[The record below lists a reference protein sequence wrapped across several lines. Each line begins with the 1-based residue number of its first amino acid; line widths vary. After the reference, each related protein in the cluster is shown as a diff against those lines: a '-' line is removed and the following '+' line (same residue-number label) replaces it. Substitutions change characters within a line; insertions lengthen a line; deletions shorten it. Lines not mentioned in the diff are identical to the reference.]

1 MYIEQ
6 TRSQLSDLQSAIA
19 DQNPEETGNIAHQIK
34 GSSANLGA
42 SQLADACSRLETDAK
57 LENLDGVHALLQEI
71 QGTFDRTQVH
81 FQSLLD
87 E

>member
-1 MYIEQ
+1 
-6 TRSQLSDLQSAIA
+6 
-19 DQNPEETGNIAHQIK
+19 
-34 GSSANLGA
+34 
-42 SQLADACSRLETDAK
+42 LADACSRLETDAK
-57 LENLDGVHALLQEI
+57 LGNIDGAHALLQEI